1 MTGLLLFSPF
11 TLRGA
16 TFRNRVMVSPM
27 WQYSGRDFFPTDW
40 HFMHLGR
47 VAAGG
52 ASLVMQEGTAVE
64 RRGCGSLA
72 DLGVWDDK
80 FVAPLRRITDFIRSF
95 GAVPGIQLLHCGRRA
110 KMELPWGGRKALAV
124 APEGLDDFDQWDVV
138 GPSAIAQS
146 AEYHTPRALALAEIA
161 TIVEAWGSAAE
172 RSLRAGY
179 EVIEIHAAHG
189 YLIHEFL
196 SPAANRR
203 TDRYGGSHENRCRVL
218 IEIVEAVR
226 ARWPGDKPLLVR
238 LSIEDEAGW
247 SIEDSLALIRI
258 LKSIG
263 VDAIDCTAGGI
274 TNSPLLSKH
283 AGEYGYQV
291 GLAERVRAETDVPTI
306 AVGLIVHADQAEAIL
321 RKGQADM
328 VAIGRELL
336 YNPNWPI
343 DAAQKLGADPSFALA
358 PLQHGFYL
366 ERRAKSFVGRPS
378 TFQVGIDPQVES

>member
-1 MTGLLLFSPF
+1 VTELLLFAPLA
-11 TLRGA
+11 LRGV
-16 TFRNRVMVSPM
+16 TFKNRVMASPM

-47 VAAGG
+47 MAAGG

-64 RRGCGSLA
+64 RRGCGSVA
-72 DLGVWDDK
+72 DIGIWDDR
-80 FVAPLRRITDFIRSF
+80 FIAPLRRITDFVRSF

-110 KMELPWGGRKALAV
+110 KMELPWGGRRALTV
-124 APEGLDDFDQWDVV
+124 APDGLDDFAEWDVV
-138 GPSAIAQS
+138 GPSAVAQS

-161 TIVEAWGSAAE
+161 TIVEAWAAAAG
-172 RSLRAGY
+172 RAAKAGY
-179 EVIEIHAAHG
+179 DVIEIHAAHG

-203 TDRYGGSHENRCRVL
+203 TYRYGGSLENRCRLL

-226 ARWPGDKPLLVR
+226 ARWPADKPVFVR

-247 SIEDSLALIRI
+247 SIGDSVALIRV
-258 LKSIG
+258 LKSAG
-263 VDAIDCTAGGI
+263 ADAIDCSAGGI
-274 TNSPLLSKH
+274 ANSPLLSKD

-291 GLAERVRAETDVPTI
+291 GLAERVRAETDIPTI

-321 RKGQADM
+321 RTGQADM

-343 DAAQKLGADPSFALA
+343 DAAQKLGADPTFSLA

-378 TFQVGIDPQVES
+378 TFQVGIDPQAES